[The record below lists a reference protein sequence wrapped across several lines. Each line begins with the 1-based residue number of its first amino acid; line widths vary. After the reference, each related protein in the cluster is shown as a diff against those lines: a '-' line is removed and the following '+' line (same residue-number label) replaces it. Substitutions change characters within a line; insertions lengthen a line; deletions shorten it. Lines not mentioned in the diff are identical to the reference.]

1 MTNYQRIQFA
11 YTYNVTICL
20 LCFNDKHLKCE
31 ALIHSAR
38 PEKSKEMNVCFF
50 YVERGCVKTPNINNK
65 KLVVRSCVDV
75 QRVFVFLRK
84 GAL

>member
-1 MTNYQRIQFA
+1 MKICIFILLA
-11 YTYNVTICL
+11 SVT
-20 LCFNDKHLKCE
+20 DGYKK
-31 ALIHSAR
+31 
-38 PEKSKEMNVCFF
+38 
-50 YVERGCVKTPNINNK
+50 RGRVKTPNINNK